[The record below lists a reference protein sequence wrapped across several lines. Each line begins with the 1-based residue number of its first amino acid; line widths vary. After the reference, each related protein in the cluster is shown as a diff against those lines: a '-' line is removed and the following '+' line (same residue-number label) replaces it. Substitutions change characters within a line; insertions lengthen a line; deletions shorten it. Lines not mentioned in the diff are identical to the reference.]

1 MHLREIGQDSFYRS
15 NPSLANRVRSIIAML
30 VFFILLFGLLSGP
43 AWLPLVVDRL
53 VGR

>member
-15 NPSLANRVRSIIAML
+15 NRSLANRAQSFVALLI
-30 VFFILLFGLLSGP
+30 FFILLFALLSGP
-43 AWLPLVVDRL
+43 AWLPLVVDRF